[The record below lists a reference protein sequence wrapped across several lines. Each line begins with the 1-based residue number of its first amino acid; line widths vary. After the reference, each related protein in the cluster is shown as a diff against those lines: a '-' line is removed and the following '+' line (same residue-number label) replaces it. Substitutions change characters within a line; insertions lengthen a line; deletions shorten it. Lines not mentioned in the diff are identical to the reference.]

1 MIRTKILSMSESS
14 SQETISTLGKTIL
27 EDDATTD
34 FTIRCDTKNFRVHK
48 AVLCARS
55 EVFRASILTPMQ
67 EVLSG
72 EIFVKDVGEKSLASV
87 INYLYTGELELGE
100 DPDIQDLT
108 WAGTKY
114 LLPGFLDLLA
124 LHLQT
129 RKEELPG
136 QMIADL
142 LIAANRHG
150 VGVLRKIAL
159 DRIRG
164 QGKSGGLQRPGLQEG
179 DGVPRK
185 HFDGCLQ
192 RFVKFFLSY
201 FATYYL
207 PQYID

>member
-55 EVFRASILTPMQ
+55 EVLRASILTPMQ

-150 VGVLRKIAL
+150 VGVLRKIAQ

-164 QGKSGGLQRPGLQEG
+164 NREVFNDPGF
-179 DGVPRK
+179 RK
-185 HFDGCLQ
+185 EMESHASILMDVFKDL
-192 RFVKFFLSY
+192 
-201 FATYYL
+201 
-207 PQYID
+207 